1 MTVKVIVFDF
11 DGTLADTFDAI
22 VRITDGLAREFGYK
36 PASPEDIVHLRNL
49 TSREIIKQSGVSLF
63 KLPFIMRK
71 VKAELNNEIQSVSL
85 VTGMREVLISL
96 KEQGNQLGII
106 TSNSKEN
113 VNLFLHKQGLAD
125 TFKFICSGTTLFG
138 KNKIINNFLREEKL
152 AFERVIYV
160 GDETRD
166 IEAAKRSK
174 VKAIAVSWGF
184 NSKEVL
190 AKQNP
195 DFLIDSPSQLIEVVE
210 SLQQLVYS

>member
-22 VRITDGLAREFGYK
+22 VRITDRLAREFGYK

-85 VTGMREVLISL
+85 VTGMKEVLISL

-138 KNKIINNFLREEKL
+138 KNKIINNFLRQEKL
-152 AFERVIYV
+152 DFERVIYV

-195 DFLIDSPSQLIEVVE
+195 DFLIDSPSQLLEVVE